1 MIGTN
6 LLKLVYLREKVS
18 LLIKIKKKILIQLQN
33 NFGNANFKN
42 KILKTNFISYITIYI

>member
-1 MIGTN
+1 MFLIN
-6 LLKLVYLREKVS
+6 LM
-18 LLIKIKKKILIQLQN
+18 LLLLGIKIFILQN